1 MSDKE
6 KQAWDT
12 ILAVAE
18 QLPAEAAAFLQGYA
32 QGMADSNAARAEA
45 KEESL

>member
-12 ILAVAE
+12 ILAVVD
-18 QLPAEAAAFLQGYA
+18 QLPEEAAAFLQGYA
-32 QGMADSNAARAEA
+32 RGMADSNKQE
-45 KEESL
+45 KD